1 MRFDHIG
8 FEYVGKVSWSQVL
21 GPGHIAIL
29 QKVIQLFSLGTRLDV
44 VQKPD
49 LGDSAVAALFHRFGI
64 TFRPTNVDGALAD
77 AFARL
82 DIEQGCEMISTWC
95 KILE

>member
-1 MRFDHIG
+1 MQVG
-8 FEYVGKVSWSQVL
+8 NTSFEYVRTFSCGQVL

-44 VQKPD
+44 LQKPD
-49 LGDSAVAALFHRFGI
+49 LGDSTVAALFHSFGI

-82 DIEQGCEMISTWC
+82 DVGY
-95 KILE
+95 